1 MRQKFIYLHFKIK
14 KMRKILLSI
23 FSMTLLLSLSATA
36 QRICGSA
43 DHYQEMLQNNPSF
56 AQQRQLIETQTTN
69 YENNSSNHK
78 RAVVTIPVV
87 FHVVYNTTIQNVS
100 DAQIQSQLTV
110 LNADF
115 RKLNADASLVPSAF
129 AGLAADCE
137 IQFCLAQQ
145 DPTGLATTGIIR
157 KSTTSTSFSTNDAVK
172 YAAQGGS
179 TIWDRNKYLN
189 IWVCNLSGG
198 VLGYAQF
205 PGGPAATDGVVITYT
220 TLGTMGTAASPYNK
234 GRTATHEVGHWV
246 NLFHIWGDDG
256 TACTGSDLVG
266 DTPNQADENYGC
278 PTFPQ
283 VSCSNGTNGDMF
295 MNYMDYTNDAC
306 MYMFTT
312 GQKTRLSALFA
323 TGGSRVSL
331 ATSTGCNAP
340 SVATCGNASGLS
352 SSSITTTGATINWTA
367 VSGATSYNVQYKLST
382 ATTWTTL
389 TASTNSSNL
398 TGLTAGSTYN
408 FQIQAVCASGT
419 GTYVASTFTTTTATS
434 SCGNPTGLTATS
446 ISTTGATLGWTV
458 VSGATSYNVQYKLST
473 ATTWTTTTSTTT
485 SKALTGLTAGS
496 TYNFQIQAVC
506 ASGTSSYVAST
517 FTTTASTGTC
527 TNNYESNN
535 TRATASTI
543 AINTNITSM
552 LGTSTDKDYFKIV
565 TTTAAPKLKVTLSTL
580 PFDYDLKLYN
590 TSGTLLATAAASGT
604 TTETIKYNTA
614 TKAATYYI
622 YVYGYNGAFSATNCY
637 TLNASTSATNFVKT
651 AQFSE
656 NKPEINVYPNPVS
669 DKMNV
674 QFFEEGNK
682 QIIANVYNSLG
693 QKVVTQSNTTI
704 DGENNISIDV
714 NNLSNGIYILELVGT
729 EERKVQRFTI
739 QK

>member
-1 MRQKFIYLHFKIK
+1 
-14 KMRKILLSI
+14 
-23 FSMTLLLSLSATA
+23 MTLLLSLNSTA
-36 QRICGSA
+36 QQRKCGSA
-43 DHYQEMLQNNPSF
+43 DHYHEMLQNNTEF
-56 AQQRQLIETQTTN
+56 AQQRQLIETQTAE
-69 YENNSSNHK
+69 YESNPQNHK

-87 FHVVYNTTIQNVS
+87 FHIVYNTASQNVS

-145 DPTGLATTGIIR
+145 DPTGAATTGIVR
-157 KSTTSTSFSTNDAVK
+157 KSTTTTSFSTNDAVK
-172 YAAQGGS
+172 YTAQGGDN
-179 TIWDRNKYLN
+179 IWDRNKYLN

-205 PGGPAATDGVVITYT
+205 PGGAAATDGVVITYT
-220 TLGTMGTAASPYNK
+220 GFGTMGTAANPFNK
-234 GRTATHEVGHWV
+234 GRTATHEVGHWL

-278 PTFPQ
+278 PSFPQ

-295 MNYMDYTNDAC
+295 MNYMDYTDDAC

-312 GQKTRLSALFA
+312 GQKARVSALFVS
-323 TGGSRVSL
+323 GGSRFSL
-331 ATSTGCNAP
+331 TTSPGCTPGGA
-340 SVATCGNASGLS
+340 VTCGNASGLTS
-352 SSSITTTGATINWTA
+352 SAITTSSATISWTAVSGATSYNVQYKPSTSTTWTTLTASTTSSALSGLSAATTYNYQIQSVCANGSGTYVASTFTTSTATSCGNPSGLTASAITTTGATLGWTA

-382 ATTWTTL
+382 ATTWT
-389 TASTNSSNL
+389 S
-398 TGLTAGSTYN
+398 
-408 FQIQAVCASGT
+408 
-419 GTYVASTFTTTTATS
+419 
-434 SCGNPTGLTATS
+434 
-446 ISTTGATLGWTV
+446 
-458 VSGATSYNVQYKLST
+458 
-473 ATTWTTTTSTTT
+473 TTSTTT
-485 SKALTGLTAGS
+485 TKALTGLTAGS

-506 ASGTSSYVAST
+506 ANGTSSYVAST

-527 TNNYESNN
+527 ANNYESNN
-535 TRATASTI
+535 TRNTAASI

-552 LGTSTDKDYFKIV
+552 IGTSTDKDYFKIV

-590 TSGTLLATAAASGT
+590 SSGTLLSTAAASGT
-604 TTETIKYNTA
+604 TTETIKYNSATA
-614 TKAATYYI
+614 GATYYI

-651 AQFSE
+651 EQLSE

-674 QFFEEGNK
+674 QYFEEGNK
-682 QIIANVYNSLG
+682 QIIANVYNALG

-704 DGENNISIDV
+704 EGENNISIDV

-729 EERKVQRFTI
+729 DERKVQRFTI

>member
-1 MRQKFIYLHFKIK
+1 MK
-14 KMRKILLSI
+14 KLLLSI
-23 FSMTLLLSLSATA
+23 FSMTLLLSLNVTA

-43 DHYQEMLQNNPSF
+43 DHYQEMLQNNPSY

-69 YENNSSNHK
+69 YENNPSNHK
-78 RAVVTIPVV
+78 RAVVSIPVV
-87 FHVVYNTTIQNVS
+87 FHVVYNTTAQNVS

-115 RKLNADASLVPSAF
+115 RKLNSDITSVPSVF
-129 AGLAADCE
+129 AALAADCE

-145 DPTGLATTGIIR
+145 DPAGLSTTGIIR

-220 TLGTMGTAASPYNK
+220 ALGTTGTAAAPYNK
-234 GRTATHEVGHWV
+234 GRTATHEVGHWL

-256 TACTGSDLVG
+256 TACTGSDLVA
-266 DTPNQADENYGC
+266 DTPNQEDENYGC

-283 VSCSNGTNGDMF
+283 VSCSNGTNGDLF
-295 MNYMDYTNDAC
+295 MNYMDYTDDAC

-323 TGGSRVSL
+323 AGGSRASL
-331 ATSTGCNAP
+331 ATSIGCNAVGV
-340 SVATCGNASGLS
+340 VACGNASGLS
-352 SSSITTTGATINWTA
+352 SSSITTTGATISWTA

-389 TASTNSSNL
+389 TASTTSSIL

-419 GTYVASTFTTTTATS
+419 STYVASTFTTTTATS
-434 SCGNPTGLTATS
+434 CGNPTSLNATS
-446 ISTTGATLGWTV
+446 ITTTGATLGWTA

-485 SKALTGLTAGS
+485 SKALTGLTASS
-496 TYNFQIQAVC
+496 TYNYQIQAVC

-517 FTTTASTGTC
+517 FTTTASTSTC

-580 PFDYDLKLYN
+580 PLDYDVKLYN
-590 TSGTLLATAAASGT
+590 ASGTLLSTAASSGT

-614 TKAATYYI
+614 TKGATYYI
-622 YVYGYNGAFSATNCY
+622 YVYGYNGAYSATNCY
-637 TLNASTSATNFVKT
+637 TLNASTSATNFIKT
-651 AQFSE
+651 EQLSE

-669 DKMNV
+669 DKINV
-674 QFFEEGNK
+674 QYFEEGNK
-682 QIIANVYNSLG
+682 QIIANVYNALG
-693 QKVVTQSNTTI
+693 QKVVTQSNITI
-704 DGENNISIDV
+704 EGENNISIDV

>member
-220 TLGTMGTAASPYNK
+220 ALGTMGTAASPYNK

-295 MNYMDYTNDAC
+295 MNYMDYTDDAC

-312 GQKTRLSALFA
+312 GQKTRVSALFA
-323 TGGSRVSL
+323 AGGSRVSL

-352 SSSITTTGATINWTA
+352 SSSITSTGATISWTA
-367 VSGATSYNVQYKLST
+367 VSGATSYNVQHKLST

-389 TASTNSSNL
+389 TASTTSSIL

-446 ISTTGATLGWTV
+446 ISTTGATLGWTA

-714 NNLSNGIYILELVGT
+714 NNLSNGIYILELIGT

>member
-23 FSMTLLLSLSATA
+23 FSMTLLLSLNATA

-115 RKLNADASLVPSAF
+115 RKLNADASSVPSAF

-205 PGGPAATDGVVITYT
+205 PGGAAATDGVVITYT
-220 TLGTMGTAASPYNK
+220 GFGTMGSAVNPFNK
-234 GRTATHEVGHWV
+234 GRTATHEVGHWL

-312 GQKTRLSALFA
+312 GQKTRVSALFA
-323 TGGSRVSL
+323 AGGSRVSL

-352 SSSITTTGATINWTA
+352 SSSITSTGATISWTA
-367 VSGATSYNVQYKLST
+367 VSGATSYNVQHKLST

-389 TASTNSSNL
+389 TASTTSSIL

-419 GTYVASTFTTTTATS
+419 SSYVASTFTTKTAN
-434 SCGNPTGLTATS
+434 SCGNPTGLTSSS
-446 ISTTGATLGWTV
+446 ITTTGSTLGWTA

-590 TSGTLLATAAASGT
+590 TNGTLLSTAAASGT

-614 TKAATYYI
+614 TTGATYYI

-637 TLNASTSATNFVKT
+637 TLNASTSVTNFVKT
-651 AQFSE
+651 AQLSE

-674 QFFEEGNK
+674 QYFEEGNK

-704 DGENNISIDV
+704 DDENNISIDV
-714 NNLSNGIYILELVGT
+714 NNLSNGIYILELIGT